1 MKVLTAALM
10 IALVFAVSG
19 FAQDRPKPELRC
31 ADRFAEID
39 TDKDGKVTLQEFMAV
54 DHPNGNAE
62 QIFKSRDTNNDGVL
76 TQEEFCANKG
86 MGNGKGKNRRGG
98 QNGN

>member
-1 MKVLTAALM
+1 
-10 IALVFAVSG
+10 
-19 FAQDRPKPELRC
+19 
-31 ADRFAEID
+31 
-39 TDKDGKVTLQEFMAV
+39 MAV